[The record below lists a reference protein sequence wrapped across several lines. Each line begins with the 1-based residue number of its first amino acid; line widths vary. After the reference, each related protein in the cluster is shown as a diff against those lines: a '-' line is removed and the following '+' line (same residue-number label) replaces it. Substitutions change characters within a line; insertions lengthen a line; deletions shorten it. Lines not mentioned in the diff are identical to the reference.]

1 MDSSSI
7 MQFKWSIYFP
17 CKYKIICLSGRF
29 PDVNEIMPI
38 LVNQAHRFNKKPTA
52 DLNGLEI
59 FGEVD
64 SEICGGIPSK

>member
-1 MDSSSI
+1 M
-7 MQFKWSIYFP
+7 
-17 CKYKIICLSGRF
+17 
-29 PDVNEIMPI
+29 NEIMPI

-52 DLNGLEI
+52 DLNSLEI